1 MKLITLLRNLFN
13 DNKNNERK
21 LSDKRFNVIVKNKIK
36 NYYITNLNVLIGD
49 DHSEHHIVMKFDDEY
64 IIESN
69 EDTDVLNFNV
79 KLNIRTKQ
87 GKILDEYH
95 FNETVY
101 KGCTIINI
109 TESLIN
115 FKKTF

>member
-1 MKLITLLRNLFN
+1 MRLITLLR
-13 DNKNNERK
+13 
-21 LSDKRFNVIVKNKIK
+21 
-36 NYYITNLNVLIGD
+36 
-49 DHSEHHIVMKFDDEY
+49 
-64 IIESN
+64 
-69 EDTDVLNFNV
+69 
-79 KLNIRTKQ
+79 TKQ
-87 GKILDEYH
+87 GKLIDEYY